1 VRSPRGARRRDAR
14 GDGGAPSRFETLA
27 IHAGQPP
34 EPVTGAVMTPVFLTS
49 TYAQAGPGAHKGFEY
64 SRTQNP
70 TRFALEANLAALEGG
85 AWGLAFNAGLAAST
99 AVMSLCDAGDHV
111 VAGDD
116 LYGGTFR
123 LFDKVFR
130 RLGLTFSYVDA
141 RDARAVAAAIGPRTR
156 LAWVETPT
164 NPLLRLFD
172 VRAISQVCRA
182 RGVRVVV
189 DNTFMTPFFQR
200 PHALGAD
207 LVVHSTTKYLNGH
220 SDVVGGAIVGRDPAL
235 RERLAFLQNALGGSE
250 PAFDSFLVMRGTK
263 TLAVR
268 MERHARNALA
278 VARWLEGRPEVARV
292 FYPGLRS
299 HPQYALARRQMS
311 GSGGMVSFVLREDRR
326 TLARAKTF
334 LKSLRVFTCA
344 ESLGGVESLAEHP
357 AIMTHASIP
366 AERRQALG
374 ISDGLIRLS
383 VGIEHVDD
391 LLADLTQALAETT
404 KAKETT
410 LQATKAKA
418 TKAKATKA
426 KKTKAKK

>member
-1 VRSPRGARRRDAR
+1 MRKTRAGRAAR
-14 GDGGAPSRFETLA
+14 PKVHVETLA

-34 EPVTGAVMTPVFLTS
+34 EPQTGAVMTPIFLTS
-49 TYAQAGPGAHKGFEY
+49 TFAQAGPGAHRGFEY

-99 AVMSLCDAGDHV
+99 AVLSLLDAGDHV

-116 LYGGTFR
+116 LYGGSFR

-130 RLGLTFSYVDA
+130 RLGLTFTYVDA

-156 LAWVETPT
+156 LAWIETPT

-172 VRAISQVCRA
+172 IAAIAKACRA
-182 RGVRVVV
+182 RGVRVAV
-189 DNTFMTPFFQR
+189 DNTFMTPYFQR
-200 PHALGAD
+200 PLELGAD

-220 SDVVGGAIVGRDPAL
+220 SDVVGGAVIGSDATL
-235 RERLAFLQNALGGSE
+235 RARLAFLQNAMGGSQS
-250 PAFDSFLVMRGTK
+250 AFDSFLVMRGTK
-263 TLAVR
+263 TLPVR

-278 VARWLEGRPEVARV
+278 VARWLEARPEVARV

-299 HPQYALARRQMS
+299 HPQHALARRQMS
-311 GSGGMVSFVLREDRR
+311 GFGGMVSFVLREGRG
-326 TLARAKTF
+326 TLARARSL

-366 AERRQALG
+366 AERRRALG

-391 LLADLTQALAETT
+391 LLEDLAQALRASRRH
-404 KAKETT
+404 A
-410 LQATKAKA
+410 
-418 TKAKATKA
+418 
-426 KKTKAKK
+426 

>member
-1 VRSPRGARRRDAR
+1 MKKPRARAAARRA
-14 GDGGAPSRFETLA
+14 AHIETIA

-34 EPVTGAVMTPVFLTS
+34 EPRTGAVMTPVFLTS
-49 TYAQAGPGAHKGFEY
+49 TYAQKGPGRHTGFEY

-85 AWGLAFNAGLAAST
+85 TWGLAFNAGLAAST
-99 AVMSLCDAGDHV
+99 AVLSLLEAGDHV

-116 LYGGTFR
+116 LYGGSFR

-130 RLGLTFSYVDA
+130 RFGLSFTYVDA
-141 RDARAVAAAIGPRTR
+141 RDPRAVAAAIGPRTR

-172 VRAISQVCRA
+172 IAAIAKLCRA
-182 RGVRVVV
+182 RGVLVAV
-189 DNTFMTPFFQR
+189 DNTFMTPYFQR
-200 PHALGAD
+200 PLALGAD

-220 SDVVGGAIVGRDPAL
+220 SDVVGGAVVGAEPAL
-235 RERLAFLQNALGGSE
+235 RDRLAFLQNAMGGSQ

-263 TLAVR
+263 TLPVR
-268 MERHARNALA
+268 MERHQQNALA
-278 VARWLEGRPEVARV
+278 VARWLEARREVARV

-299 HPQYALARRQMS
+299 HPQHALARRQMS
-311 GSGGMVSFVLREDRR
+311 GFGGMVSFALREDRR
-326 TLARAKTF
+326 TLARARSF
-334 LKSLRVFTCA
+334 LEHLRVFTCA

-366 AERRQALG
+366 PERRRALG

-383 VGIEHVDD
+383 VGIEHADD
-391 LLADLTQALAETT
+391 LIADLEQAFEASGAAAR
-404 KAKETT
+404 K
-410 LQATKAKA
+410 
-418 TKAKATKA
+418 
-426 KKTKAKK
+426 

>member
-1 VRSPRGARRRDAR
+1 MKKSRARRSPG
-14 GDGGAPSRFETLA
+14 PSPRIETLA

-34 EPVTGAVMTPVFLTS
+34 EPRTGAVMTPVFLTS
-49 TYAQAGPGAHKGFEY
+49 TYAQRGPGEHTGFEY

-70 TRFALEANLAALEGG
+70 TRFALEANLAALESGSTG

-99 AVMSLCDAGDHV
+99 AVLSLLEAGDHV

-116 LYGGTFR
+116 LYGGSFR

-130 RLGLTFSYVDA
+130 RLGLSFTYVDA
-141 RDARAVAAAIGPRTR
+141 RDPRAVAAAIGPRTR

-172 VRAISQVCRA
+172 IAAIAKLCRA
-182 RGVRVVV
+182 RGVLVAV
-189 DNTFMTPFFQR
+189 DNTFMTPYFQR
-200 PHALGAD
+200 PLALGAH

-220 SDVVGGAIVGRDPAL
+220 SDVVGGAIVGSDPTL
-235 RERLAFLQNALGGSE
+235 RERLAFLQNAMGGSQ

-263 TLAVR
+263 TLPVR
-268 MERHARNALA
+268 MERHQQNALA
-278 VARWLEGRPEVARV
+278 VARWLESRREVARV
-292 FYPGLRS
+292 YYPGLRS
-299 HPQYALARRQMS
+299 HPQHALARRQMS
-311 GSGGMVSFVLREDRR
+311 GFGGMVSFVLREGRG
-326 TLARAKTF
+326 TLQRARMF

-366 AERRQALG
+366 PDRRRALG

-383 VGIEHVDD
+383 VGIEHADD
-391 LLADLTQALAETT
+391 LIADLDQALA
-404 KAKETT
+404 AS
-410 LQATKAKA
+410 ATGGGRDR
-418 TKAKATKA
+418 
-426 KKTKAKK
+426 

>member
-1 VRSPRGARRRDAR
+1 MARRTTS
-14 GDGGAPSRFETLA
+14 SRSGKPVRIETLA

-49 TYAQAGPGAHKGFEY
+49 TYAQEGPGAHKGFEY

-99 AVMSLCDAGDHV
+99 AVLSLLSAGDHV

-116 LYGGTFR
+116 LYGGSFR

-130 RLGLTFSYVDA
+130 RMGLTFTYVDA
-141 RDARAVAAAIGPRTR
+141 RDPAAVAAAIGPRTK

-172 VRAISQVCRA
+172 IRAIAKACRA
-182 RGVRVVV
+182 RGVLVAV
-189 DNTFMTPFFQR
+189 DNTFMTPYFQR
-200 PHALGAD
+200 PLALGAD

-220 SDVVGGAIVGRDPAL
+220 SDVVGGAIIGADPAL
-235 RERLAFLQNALGGSE
+235 RDRLSFLQNAMGGSQ

-263 TLAVR
+263 TLPVR
-268 MERHARNALA
+268 MERHAENALA
-278 VARWLEGRPEVARV
+278 VARWLERRREVERV
-292 FYPGLRS
+292 FYPGLPS
-299 HPQYALARRQMS
+299 HPQHALARRQMS
-311 GSGGMVSFVLREDRR
+311 GSGGMVSFALREERG
-326 TLARAKTF
+326 TLARARSF

-366 AERRQALG
+366 PDRRRALG
-374 ISDGLIRLS
+374 IGDGLIRLS

-391 LLADLTQALAETT
+391 LIADLEQAFSARR
-404 KAKETT
+404 
-410 LQATKAKA
+410 
-418 TKAKATKA
+418 
-426 KKTKAKK
+426 